1 MELHGVT
8 EGLQSMWYIQLKGP
22 YIGTVCSY
30 VGVLFGAM
38 GQHPSR
44 PPADSLQ
51 RSGGA

>member
-1 MELHGVT
+1 MELHGIT
-8 EGLQSMWYIQLKGP
+8 EHPQSMRYVQLKGP
-22 YIGTVCSY
+22 YIGTVCCY
-30 VGVLFGAM
+30 IGVLFGAM